1 MATINQ
7 LRTERLAY
15 FRELKRA
22 LRTVDTE
29 VEKAERKIESVLNR
43 KRDVPETVDFEQI
56 TQTVEELGKTLIA
69 LDNVLSLGAALF
81 GIIN

>member
-22 LRTVDTE
+22 LRSVDTE
-29 VEKAERKIESVLNR
+29 VEKVERRIESVIQR
-43 KRDVPETVDFEQI
+43 KRDVPEITDFEHVTQI
-56 TQTVEELGKTLIA
+56 IQTLGETLMA
-69 LDNVLSLGAALF
+69 LETILRAGEVLFAGA
-81 GIIN
+81 